1 MRSSVTTGPSAKR
14 RRPRSDAVAAITL
27 YGVGVAAH
35 VIAVIAAF
43 GALFAY
49 PWLPAGTASAH
60 HSRERLLSV
69 LVSRAGGLAFVI
81 GLYLA
86 NERGYLGEVW
96 VLVPLVIIVV
106 VLGIVGAVLT
116 PRERR
121 LAAMADGDPLRPRI
135 ERQVVGA
142 GLACAALVAVA
153 AFFMVTK
160 LG

>member
-1 MRSSVTTGPSAKR
+1 VTPSS
-14 RRPRSDAVAAITL
+14 AITL

>member
-1 MRSSVTTGPSAKR
+1 
-14 RRPRSDAVAAITL
+14 
-27 YGVGVAAH
+27 
-35 VIAVIAAF
+35 
-43 GALFAY
+43 
-49 PWLPAGTASAH
+49 
-60 HSRERLLSV
+60 
-69 LVSRAGGLAFVI
+69 
-81 GLYLA
+81 
-86 NERGYLGEVW
+86 
-96 VLVPLVIIVV
+96 VLVPLAIIVV

-135 ERQVVGA
+135 ERQLVGA